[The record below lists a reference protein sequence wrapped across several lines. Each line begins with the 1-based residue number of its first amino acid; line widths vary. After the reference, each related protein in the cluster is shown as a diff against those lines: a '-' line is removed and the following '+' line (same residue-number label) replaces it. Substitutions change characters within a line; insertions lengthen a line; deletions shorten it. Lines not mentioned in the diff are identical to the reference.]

1 LINEIDAVASTHIAT
16 LAPRSSIKSLPSKRS
31 ANSPLLAH
39 NLKRSHLPPSLSS
52 KFQARLESNLV
63 GGMYYLVIPPE
74 GLVTP
79 RDVDP
84 LSWVP
89 RCTQYQYRV

>member
-63 GGMYYLVIPPE
+63 GGHVL
-74 GLVTP
+74 P
-79 RDVDP
+79 RNTSRRPSDTK
-84 LSWVP
+84 
-89 RCTQYQYRV
+89 RR